1 MRYRLFATL
10 VIMIF
15 GAASALAASDNQRSF
30 VLKNTQI
37 LTIDSEQTGRRHE
50 LIIALPD
57 SYHQSPDKKYPV
69 LYFLDA
75 YWDTP
80 LLNGVYGTLIYD
92 RVVPEFIMVGF
103 SYPDGANYDQERLL
117 DFTPTQLATAR
128 ATTGGGPEFLKF
140 IKESVV
146 PMVEKNYR
154 ADSDQRALAGSSLG
168 GLFTLYAMYEA
179 PEFFDRYIAISPA
192 VSWGNNY
199 VAKRD
204 AEYAKKHK
212 ALNARLFLSYGTEE
226 YKPFAEPIADYQ
238 QQIEARKYQGLQL
251 MNYKMNGLRHAG
263 VKGEGFVHG
272 LMWGWK
278 DIAPKGPGGLENS
291 YRARGE

>member
-1 MRYRLFATL
+1 MRYRLFATMI
-10 VIMIF
+10 IMIF
-15 GAASALAASDNQRSF
+15 TAASALAADNSQRSF

-37 LTIDSEQTGRRHE
+37 LTMDSKQTGKKHE

-75 YWDTP
+75 YWDMP
-80 LLNGVYGTLIYD
+80 LVSGIYGTLVYD

-103 SYPDGANYDQERLL
+103 SYPDGANYDQERLQ
-117 DFTPTQLATAR
+117 DFSPTKLAGSG
-128 ATTGGGPEFLKF
+128 ATTGGGEAFLNF

-146 PMVEKNYR
+146 PLVEKNYR
-154 ADSDQRALAGSSLG
+154 VDSAQRALSGSSLG
-168 GLFTLYAMYEA
+168 GLFTLYAMYEDPA
-179 PEFFDRYIAISPA
+179 FFDRYIAISPA
-192 VSWGNNY
+192 VSWDNNY
-199 VAKRD
+199 VARRD
-204 AEYAKKHK
+204 AEYAKKHNS
-212 ALNARLFLSYGTEE
+212 LNARAFISYGSAE
-226 YKPFAEPIADYQ
+226 YKPFADPIVDYQ
-238 QQIEARKYQGLQL
+238 KQIEARKYKGLQL
-251 MNYKMNGLRHAG
+251 KNYKMEGLRHAG

-278 DIAPKGPGGLENS
+278 DIAPEGPGGLENS

>member
-1 MRYRLFATL
+1 MRYRLFATMI
-10 VIMIF
+10 IMIF
-15 GAASALAASDNQRSF
+15 STAPALAAQDNQRSF

-37 LTIDSEQTGRRHE
+37 LTVDSEQTGKQHE

-57 SYHQSPDKKYPV
+57 GYHQSPDKKYPV

-75 YWDTP
+75 YWDMP
-80 LLNGVYGTLIYD
+80 LVSGIYGTLVYD

-103 SYPDGANYDQERLL
+103 SYPDGADYGQQRLQ
-117 DFTPTQLATAR
+117 DFSPTKLAGSGT
-128 ATTGGGPEFLKF
+128 TTGGGEAFLTF

-146 PMVEKNYR
+146 PLVEKNYR
-154 ADSDQRALAGSSLG
+154 VDSTQRALAGSSLG
-168 GLFTLYAMYEA
+168 GLFTLYAMYEG
-179 PEFFDRYIAISPA
+179 PDFFDRYIAISPA
-192 VSWGNNY
+192 VSWDNNY
-199 VAKRD
+199 VARRD
-204 AEYAKKHK
+204 AEYAKKHNV
-212 ALNARLFLSYGTEE
+212 LNARVFLSYGTAE
-226 YKPFAEPIADYQ
+226 YKPFADPIADYQ
-238 QQIEARKYQGLQL
+238 QQIEARKYKGLQL